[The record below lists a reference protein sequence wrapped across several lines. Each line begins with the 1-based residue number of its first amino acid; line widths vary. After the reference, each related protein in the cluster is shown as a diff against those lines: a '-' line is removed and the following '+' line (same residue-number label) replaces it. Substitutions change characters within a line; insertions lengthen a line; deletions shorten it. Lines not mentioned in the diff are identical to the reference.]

1 MTRQIKIIM
10 LGIFLTLSKGTA
22 YSESNRPIFKQIVCT
37 VRVNKINPQEL
48 SIELADT
55 EYKRS
60 YGLMNRE
67 DMKSNSGMLF
77 IWKDKQIRN
86 FWMKNTY
93 FNLDLF
99 FLNNQGEIIEIYKN
113 AKAFDETNI
122 KSQNEVNFVVE
133 LRSGEYPL
141 LIGDRFNCPFKEL
154 LK

>member
-1 MTRQIKIIM
+1 MLNQIKITM
-10 LGIFLTLSKGTA
+10 LGFFLTILPSSLF
-22 YSESNRPIFKQIVCT
+22 SEINSPIFKQIICS
-37 VRVNKINPQEL
+37 VNVGNENTQEL
-48 SIELADT
+48 SLEIADN
-55 EYKRS
+55 EQKRS
-60 YGLMNRE
+60 YGLMNRK
-67 DMKSNSGMLF
+67 DINSNSGMLF
-77 IWKDKQIRN
+77 IWENRQIRN

-93 FNLDLF
+93 FNLDIF